1 MSADHALVAFAVDTT
16 GDERFDL
23 TIRVVETGEVL
34 DTSVTDIGYGC
45 ELSRDGRFVFYT
57 RLDEAWRPHQLWRH
71 RVGGDPAQDVL
82 VHQEDDER
90 FWMGVSTS
98 RDERWLILGLG
109 SKTTSEVHLLD
120 NDDPEGEWRVVAPR
134 RDGVEYDVEPAGD
147 RLLVVH
153 NTDTPDADLAWAPLD
168 ATSHEQWVP
177 WLRSGPGER
186 FVGVDAFDAASVLS
200 LRTDGLTAL
209 RVLPRDPS
217 SPSGHGEAWDV
228 AVDQGVHSIGLG
240 DNPEPGQTALQVVVE
255 SWATPG
261 PCSTSTWTAV
271 TAPCSSGCR
280 CSATS
285 TSANYTEQRVWATA
299 SDGTRIPVSLVHRVE
314 VVPDGTNPARADR
327 LRLVRDLVRPL
338 LLGGPAQPARPR
350 CRRRRRPRARWRG
363 DGAALVRRR
372 QAAREDEHLHRHPR
386 LRRSTSSPRDGR
398 PPTAWASKVVL
409 REGCSSARCS
419 TSLPRPSGWPTRP
432 CRSWT
437 P

>member
-1 MSADHALVAFAVDTT
+1 MSADHRLVAFAVDTT

-34 DTSVTDIGYGC
+34 DTSVTGIGYGC

-186 FVGVDAFDAASVLS
+186 FVAVDAFDAASVLS

-228 AVDQGVHSIGLG
+228 AGRPGGALDRPGGQPRAGPDRPAGRRRVLG
-240 DNPEPGQTALQVVVE
+240 HAEDRARHRPGQ
-255 SWATPG
+255 P
-261 PCSTSTWTAV
+261 
-271 TAPCSSGCR
+271 
-280 CSATS
+280 
-285 TSANYTEQRVWATA
+285 
-299 SDGTRIPVSLVHRVE
+299 
-314 VVPDGTNPARADR
+314 
-327 LRLVRDLVRPL
+327 
-338 LLGGPAQPARPR
+338 
-350 CRRRRRPRARWRG
+350 
-363 DGAALVRRR
+363 
-372 QAAREDEHLHRHPR
+372 
-386 LRRSTSSPRDGR
+386 
-398 PPTAWASKVVL
+398 
-409 REGCSSARCS
+409 
-419 TSLPRPSGWPTRP
+419 
-432 CRSWT
+432 
-437 P
+437 

>member
-1 MSADHALVAFAVDTT
+1 MSADHRLVAFAVDTT

-34 DTSVTDIGYGC
+34 DTSVTGIGYGC

-186 FVGVDAFDAASVLS
+186 FVAVDAFDAASVLS

-228 AVDQGVHSIGLG
+228 AGRPRGALDRPGGQPRAGPDRPAGRRRVLG
-240 DNPEPGQTALQVVVE
+240 DAH
-255 SWATPG
+255 G

-285 TSANYTEQRVWATA
+285 TSRTTP
-299 SDGTRIPVSLVHRVE
+299 SSGC
-314 VVPDGTNPARADR
+314 
-327 LRLVRDLVRPL
+327 
-338 LLGGPAQPARPR
+338 GP
-350 CRRRRRPRARWRG
+350 
-363 DGAALVRRR
+363 
-372 QAAREDEHLHRHPR
+372 RHPTGR
-386 LRRSTSSPRDGR
+386 GSPSPSCTGSRSC
-398 PPTAWASKVVL
+398 PTA
-409 REGCSSARCS
+409 
-419 TSLPRPSGWPTRP
+419 PTRS
-432 CRSWT
+432 C
-437 P
+437 